1 MHAYDHHGTMNMK
14 LSIQGSRKKLLILLL
29 ATFAVVAA
37 ESVIINNV
45 RYTCQNECVVRTYPG
60 GGTSVSDSKG
70 GTITS
75 QDLSDTTPPE
85 T

>member
-1 MHAYDHHGTMNMK
+1 MSSSKQSN
-14 LSIQGSRKKLLILLL
+14 RKKLLALLL
-29 ATFAVVAA
+29 ATFAVIAA
-37 ESVIINNV
+37 ESVIVNNV
-45 RYTCQNECVVRTYPG
+45 RYTRQNECVVRTYPG

-75 QDLSDTTPPE
+75 QDLTDTTPPE